1 MSEKDTSV
9 IPEGMYCY
17 VPDEEKNANKDE
29 DDHAYYIRTCP
40 YWSYIEDEGVDICN
54 CSFLDKG
61 CVPNGT
67 NKKDFKKLK
76 KKYGSKEAVWE
87 KYPLDLLWD
96 QVKECGENKK
106 YWDDEDNA

>member
-9 IPEGMYCY
+9 IPPGHYCY
-17 VPDEEKNANKDE
+17 VPDIEKNINRDRG
-29 DDHAYYIRTCP
+29 DHGYYIKPCP
-40 YWSYIEDEGVDICN
+40 YWGHIEDEGVDICH

-67 NKKDFKKLK
+67 KDKDFNKLK
-76 KKYGSKEAVWE
+76 KKYGSSDAVWE

-96 QVKECGENKK
+96 QVKECGENKN
-106 YWDDEDNA
+106 YEDEDFA